1 VRRLTPQELL
11 ELWERGAERSRA
23 ERAVDLLTAAGFE
36 DCADDAAA
44 LSVGHRDDALLTL
57 REWTFGS
64 ALHAEADCPRCGAE
78 LELDFETSDVRAGP
92 APASNGELA
101 VRSGGRRI
109 AFRSPTS
116 ADLLAAEREDGAEA
130 ARTLLLERCV
140 MSAGGDGAS
149 ALSPAAVDAV
159 AASMADA
166 DPQADVRLAL
176 ACPDCGATSILPF
189 DVDTFFWREVEA
201 WAQRL
206 LHEVAALARAHGW
219 TEDEILALSPR
230 RRRFYLEAVGW

>member
-11 ELWERGAERSRA
+11 GLWERGADRSRA
-23 ERAVDLLTAAGFE
+23 ERAVDLLTAADFE
-36 DCADDAAA
+36 DCGDDAAA

-64 ALHAEADCPRCGAE
+64 AVHGEAECEHCGAE
-78 LELDFETSDVRAGP
+78 LELDFETADVRAGP
-92 APASNGELA
+92 SLPSNGELA
-101 VRSGGRRI
+101 VRSGRRRI
-109 AFRSPTS
+109 AFRSPTG
-116 ADLLAAEREDGAEA
+116 ADLLAAEHADGTDA
-130 ARTLLLERCV
+130 ARALLLERCV
-140 MSAGGDGAS
+140 AAAGDA
-149 ALSPAAVDAV
+149 AATLTPAAVEAV

-166 DPQADVRLAL
+166 DPQADVRLTV
-176 ACPDCGATSILPF
+176 ACPACGAAAILPF
-189 DVDTFFWREVEA
+189 EVDTFFWREIEA

>member
-1 VRRLTPQELL
+1 MRRLIPQELL
-11 ELWERGAERSRA
+11 ELWERGADRSRA
-23 ERAVDLLTAAGFE
+23 QRAVDLLTAAGFE
-36 DCADDAAA
+36 DSAGDAAA
-44 LSVGHRDDALLTL
+44 LTVGHRDDALLTL
-57 REWTFGS
+57 RELIFGS
-64 ALHAEADCPRCGAE
+64 ALHGEADCPRCGAE
-78 LELDFETSDVRAGP
+78 LELDFETSDVRTGP
-92 APASNGELA
+92 APPSNGELT

-140 MSAGGDGAS
+140 TSAATRLS
-149 ALSPAAVDAV
+149 ATAVDAV

-166 DPQADVRLAL
+166 DPQADVRLVV
-176 ACPDCGATSILPF
+176 ACPECGASSLLPF
-189 DVDTFFWREVEA
+189 DVDTFLWREVDA

-219 TEDEILALSPR
+219 TEDQILALSPR

>member
-11 ELWERGAERSRA
+11 ELWDRGADRSRA
-23 ERAVDLLTAAGFE
+23 ERAVDLLTAADFE
-36 DCADDAAA
+36 DGGDDAAA

-64 ALHAEADCPRCGAE
+64 AVHGEAECGHCGAE
-78 LELDFETSDVRAGP
+78 LELDFETADVRAGP
-92 APASNGELA
+92 GPASSGELE
-101 VRSGGRRI
+101 VRSGRRRI
-109 AFRSPTS
+109 AFRSPTG
-116 ADLLAAEREDGAEA
+116 ADLLAAEHVGGTDA

-140 MSAGGDGAS
+140 TSEGAT
-149 ALSPAAVDAV
+149 LSPAAVDAV

-166 DPQADVRLAL
+166 DPQADVRLTV
-176 ACPDCGATSILPF
+176 ACPDCGAPSILPF
-189 DVDTFFWREVEA
+189 EVDTFFWREIEA

-219 TEDEILALSPR
+219 TEGEILALSPR

>member
-11 ELWERGAERSRA
+11 ELWERGADRSRA

-64 ALHAEADCPRCGAE
+64 ALHGEADCPRCSAE
-78 LELDFETSDVRAGP
+78 LELDFETSDVRGGP
-92 APASNGELA
+92 PPPPNGELA
-101 VRSGGRRI
+101 VRTGGRRI

-140 MSAGGDGAS
+140 TSPVTGLSAT
-149 ALSPAAVDAV
+149 AVDAV

-166 DPQADVRLAL
+166 DPQADVRLAV
-176 ACPDCGATSILPF
+176 ACPECGATSILPF